1 MDQEKKNAVAL
12 MRYSVI
18 APLITGLSDNYDSLT
33 AFFNDASAKGVLHP
47 DGTVKH
53 YAPGTIEKWYRSY
66 MDGGFD
72 SLIPADRA
80 DLGKPRKLDRELQE
94 QIRYFK
100 TNYPRMSA
108 SAIYRQLQDNGSIR
122 HGGVSESTVNRYI
135 NLIALQAETTAGRD
149 MRRYERPHI
158 NEVWCGDTSA
168 GPYLK
173 TSDGK
178 KHRVFIIAL
187 IDDASRFIVG
197 IDVFFNDN
205 FINLMSVMKSAV
217 AKYGRPQMFNFD
229 NGSSFKNKQMEL
241 LAARIGSVVHYDQP
255 YTPTQKAKIERWFRT
270 MKDQWMSSLDIRD
283 FHSLDELRGS
293 LLAYVRRY
301 NQTVHSSL
309 NGMTPQDRFFSE
321 SERIKRLPG
330 ELIEGSFLL
339 EIERRVSSDSVI
351 VIEQTEYEV
360 DCRFAKQRIKLRYS
374 PDFKDI
380 FIVEADGTLTPIR
393 LLNKTEN
400 AFVKR
405 EKIHLCGD
413 NAIQGGNVLQK
424 GQE

>member
-1 MDQEKKNAVAL
+1 MDQEKKNAIAL

-33 AFFNDASAKGVLHP
+33 AFFYDASAKGVLHP

-72 SLIPADRA
+72 SLVPTSRA

-94 QIRYFK
+94 QIRYLK

-122 HGGVSESTVNRYI
+122 HGEVSESTVNRYI
-135 NLIALQAETTAGRD
+135 NLIALQDKTTAGQD

-158 NEVWCGDTSA
+158 NEVWCGDTSV

-173 TSDGK
+173 TPDGK
-178 KHRVFIIAL
+178 KHKVFIIAL

-197 IDVFFNDN
+197 IDAFFNDN

-241 LAARIGSVVHYDQP
+241 LAARIGSVIHYDQP

-283 FHSLDELRGS
+283 FHSLDELRGN
-293 LLAYVRRY
+293 LLAYVRKY

-309 NGMTPQDRFFSE
+309 KGMTPRDRFFSE
-321 SERIKRLPG
+321 SERIKRLPD
-330 ELIEGSFLL
+330 EQIEGSFLL
-339 EIERRVSSDSVI
+339 EIERRVSCDSVI

-405 EKIHLCGD
+405 QKIHLCGG
-413 NAIQGGNVLQK
+413 NALQGG
-424 GQE
+424 QE